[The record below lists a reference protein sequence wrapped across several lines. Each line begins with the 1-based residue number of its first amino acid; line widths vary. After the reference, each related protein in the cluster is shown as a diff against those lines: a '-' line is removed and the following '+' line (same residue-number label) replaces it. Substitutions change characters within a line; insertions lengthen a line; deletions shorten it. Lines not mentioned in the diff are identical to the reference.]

1 MKCGFV
7 ATNNPK
13 LGWRARAVTCT
24 TLCMNSKRRKLR
36 VETVRKNVKGKV
48 YTSVL
53 LRCSFRED
61 GKVKHETLGNLTQLP
76 PDVID
81 FMKRRLSGELE
92 ENAPCSS
99 FQIVRSLPHGN
110 VMAVLQTAKQLG
122 LENLL
127 ASRPCRQRDL
137 VMALIVAR
145 VLSPRSKLSTTTA
158 IKAETAKHTL
168 AEELAI
174 GEVEVHQLYAAMDW
188 LVARQTRIEN
198 KLAKKHLKDGHL
210 VLFDVSS
217 SYYTG
222 RKSPL
227 IKHGYS
233 RDHRSDRP
241 QIVYGLLCDCEGRP
255 IAIEVF
261 PGNTADPPTFTQI
274 VARARKR
281 FGINRIVF
289 VGDRGMITS
298 ARINEDLRGVDG
310 LDWISALR
318 TDGIRK
324 LREAGTIQTSMFD
337 TQDLAEVT
345 SEHFPD
351 ERLVVCRNPALAE
364 QRARK
369 RTELLKAT
377 EDQLEPIRLATQRTR
392 NPLRGEQQISLR
404 VGKVMGKHK
413 MAKHFDLTITG
424 NSLTYTRNEERIG
437 EEAALDGLY
446 VVRSSVDKQQMDSE
460 RVVETYKSLA
470 KVERAFRCIKTVDL
484 SLRPIYHRNEDR
496 IRSHVFICMLA
507 YYVEW
512 QMREKLRSMLFADD
526 EQESAAAARQSIVSP
541 AQRSASAKRKDA
553 TRRTS
558 DNYPVQSFHD
568 ILKDLGTLCRNRIRI
583 PEFDSEFDRQTLAT
597 PYQQHVLD
605 LLGVAP

>member
-1 MKCGFV
+1 MSAKQG
-7 ATNNPK
+7 
-13 LGWRARAVTCT
+13 
-24 TLCMNSKRRKLR
+24 KLR
-36 VETVRKNVKGKV
+36 VETVRKTVKGKV

-53 LRCSFRED
+53 LRRSFRKD
-61 GKVKHETLGNLTQLP
+61 GKVQHETLGNLTRLP
-76 PDVID
+76 PDVIE
-81 FMKRRLSGELE
+81 FIKRRLAGELE
-92 ENAPCSS
+92 ADAPHSS
-99 FQIVRSLPHGN
+99 FEITRSLPHGN
-110 VMAVLQTAKQLG
+110 VAAVLQTAQQLG

-127 ASRPCRQRDL
+127 ASRSCRQRDL
-137 VMALIVAR
+137 IMALVVAR

-158 IKAETAKHTL
+158 LTTETAKHTL

-174 GEVEVHQLYAAMDW
+174 GDVDVHELYAAMDW
-188 LVARQTRIEN
+188 LATRQARIEN
-198 KLAKKHLKDGHL
+198 KLAKKHLKDGQL

-222 RKSPL
+222 RQSPL

-233 RDHRSDRP
+233 RDHRGDRP
-241 QIVYGLLCDCEGRP
+241 QIVYGLLCDPEGRP

-274 VARARKR
+274 VATARKR
-281 FGINRIVF
+281 FGINRLVF

-298 ARINEDLRGVDG
+298 ARINEDLRGVEG

-318 TDGIRK
+318 TEGIRK
-324 LREAGTIQTSMFD
+324 LCAAGTIQMSLFD

-369 RTELLKAT
+369 RNELLEAT
-377 EDQLEPIRLATQRTR
+377 EKKLEPIRIATQRKT
-392 NPLRGEQQISLR
+392 NPLRGEKEISLR
-404 VGKVMGKHK
+404 VGKVIGQHK
-413 MAKHFDLTITG
+413 MAKHFDLTITET
-424 NSLTYTRNEERIG
+424 SFAYARNEDRIR

-446 VVRSSVDKQQMDSE
+446 VVRSSVDKKRMDSDK
-460 RVVETYKSLA
+460 VVENYKSLA

-484 SLRPIYHRNEDR
+484 SLRPIYHRNEER

-512 QMREKLRSMLFADD
+512 HMREKLRPVLFADD
-526 EQESAAAARQSIVSP
+526 DQESAEAARKSIVAP
-541 AQRSASAKRKDA
+541 AQRSESAKRKDA

-558 DNYPVQSFHD
+558 DDFPVQSFHD
-568 ILKDLGTLCRNRIRI
+568 ILQDLGTLCRNRIRI
-583 PEFDSEFDRQTLAT
+583 PEFDSEFDKLTLAT

-605 LLGVAP
+605 LLGVTAN

>member
-1 MKCGFV
+1 M
-7 ATNNPK
+7 
-13 LGWRARAVTCT
+13 
-24 TLCMNSKRRKLR
+24 
-36 VETVRKNVKGKV
+36 

-53 LRCSFRED
+53 LRCSYRQD
-61 GKVKHETLGNLTQLP
+61 GKVKHETVGNLTQLP

-81 FMKRRLSGELE
+81 FVKRRLSGELD
-92 ENAPCSS
+92 ENAPQSS
-99 FQIVRSLPHGN
+99 FEIVRSLPHGN
-110 VMAVLQTAKQLG
+110 VAAVLQTVKKLG

-127 ASRPCRQRDL
+127 ASRPCRERDL
-137 VMALIVAR
+137 IMALIAAR
-145 VLSPRSKLSTTTA
+145 VLSPRSKLSTNTA
-158 IKAETAKHTL
+158 LNAETAKYTL
-168 AEELAI
+168 ADELEL
-174 GEVEVHQLYAAMDW
+174 GEVDVHQLYAAMDW
-188 LVARQTRIEN
+188 LVERQTRIEN

-222 RKSPL
+222 RTSPL
-227 IKHGYS
+227 VKHGYS
-233 RDHRSDRP
+233 RDHRQDRP
-241 QIVYGLLCDCEGRP
+241 QIVYGLLCDSDGRP

-298 ARINEDLRGVDG
+298 ARINEDLRDVEG

-318 TDGIRK
+318 TEGIRK
-324 LREAGTIQTSMFD
+324 LRKAGAIQMSLFD
-337 TQDLAEVT
+337 KQDLAEVT

-364 QRARK
+364 QRIRK
-369 RTELLKAT
+369 REELLKAT
-377 EDQLEPIRLATQRTR
+377 EEKLEPIRLATLRTR
-392 NPLRGEQQISLR
+392 NPLRGEQAIGLR
-404 VGKVMGKHK
+404 VGKVIGKHK
-413 MAKHFDLTITG
+413 MAKHFDLTITE
-424 NSLTYTRNEERIG
+424 NSFTYTRNKARIR

-446 VVRSSVDKQQMDSE
+446 VVRSSVDKKQMNSE
-460 RVVETYKSLA
+460 QVVETYKSLA

-512 QMREKLRSMLFADD
+512 HMRKQLRPLLFADD
-526 EQESAAAARQSIVSP
+526 DQESAVAARESIVAP
-541 AQRSASAKRKDA
+541 AQRSKSAKRKDSR
-553 TRRTS
+553 RRT
-558 DNYPVQSFHD
+558 DDDYPVQSFHD
-568 ILKDLGTLCRNRIRI
+568 ILADLGTLCRNRIRI
-583 PEFDSEFDRQTLAT
+583 PEFESEFDKLALPT

-605 LLGVAP
+605 LLQVTI

>member
-1 MKCGFV
+1 MNTK
-7 ATNNPK
+7 PK
-13 LGWRARAVTCT
+13 
-24 TLCMNSKRRKLR
+24 KLR
-36 VETVRKNVKGKV
+36 VETVKKTVKGKV

-53 LRCSFRED
+53 LRCSFRKD

-81 FMKRRLSGELE
+81 FMKRRLSGELDE
-92 ENAPCSS
+92 SAPQSS
-99 FQIVRSLPHGN
+99 FEVVRSLPHGH

-127 ASRPCRQRDL
+127 ASRTCRERDL
-137 VMALIVAR
+137 IMALIVAR
-145 VLSPRSKLSTTTA
+145 VLSPRSKLSTNTA
-158 IKAETAKHTL
+158 LSAETAKHTL
-168 AEELAI
+168 GEELEL

-188 LVARQTRIEN
+188 LVERQTRIEN
-198 KLAKKHLKDGHL
+198 KLAKRHLQDGHL

-222 RKSPL
+222 RQSPL
-227 IKHGYS
+227 VKHGYS
-233 RDHRSDRP
+233 RDHRQDRP
-241 QIVYGLLCDCEGRP
+241 QIVYGLLCDSEGRP

-318 TDGIRK
+318 TEGIRT
-324 LREAGTIQTSMFD
+324 LRKAGAIQMSLFD
-337 TQDLAEVT
+337 KQDLAEVT
-345 SEHFPD
+345 SGHFPE
-351 ERLVVCRNPALAE
+351 ERLVVCRNLTLAK

-369 RTELLKAT
+369 RNELLKAT
-377 EDQLEPIRLATQRTR
+377 EDKLEPIRLATLRKR
-392 NPLRGEQQISLR
+392 NPLRGEKEIALR
-404 VGKVMGKHK
+404 VGKVIDKHK
-413 MAKHFDLTITG
+413 MAKHFDLTITE
-424 NSLTYTRNEERIG
+424 NSLTYTRHEERIR

-446 VVRSSVDKQQMDSE
+446 VVRSSVNKKQMNSE
-460 RVVETYKSLA
+460 QVVETYKSLA
-470 KVERAFRCIKTVDL
+470 KVERAFRCMKTVDL
-484 SLRPIYHRNEDR
+484 SLRPIYHRNENR

-512 QMREKLRSMLFADD
+512 HMRAKLCPVLFADD
-526 EQESAAAARQSIVSP
+526 DQAAASASRESIVAP
-541 AQRSASAKRKDA
+541 AQRSASAKHKDSS
-553 TRRTS
+553 RRTG
-558 DNYPVQSFHD
+558 DGHPVQSFHD
-568 ILKDLGTLCRNRIRI
+568 ILADLGTLCRNRIRI
-583 PEFDSEFDRQTLAT
+583 PEYDSQFDKLTLAT
-597 PYQQHVLD
+597 PYQAHVLE
-605 LLGVAP
+605 LLGVTPNARQS